1 MLLNY
6 NIIVIFAEIAQ
17 LVEQRI
23 ENPRVS
29 SSNLDLG
36 TLKLSTA
43 KELGLVIVVQRGR
56 TLTLLL
62 YDLGYQNFNEP
73 KK

>member
-62 YDLGYQNFNEP
+62 YDLGYQNLNEP

>member
-1 MLLNY
+1 
-6 NIIVIFAEIAQ
+6 